1 MRYAKSKETKE
12 RLIKT
17 MSHLLRTQ
25 GFHATGITQVIN
37 DSGIPKGSLYYHF
50 PKGKVELASGSIE
63 QSAEKL
69 YQLLSQ
75 MMNAAQ
81 SPIDAVRTF
90 CDFYINEMDKG
101 NFTRGCPIA
110 TITLEAAATNDPIQ
124 LSCKDAFQ
132 KLGSIFEHH
141 LLENGLYPQKSKEM
155 AIVALASIE
164 GALILCKAQRS
175 TEAMT
180 VVRDNL
186 IKQLTPQLNK
196 NEDTNGVNT
205 NNRQRFK

>member
-1 MRYAKSKETKE
+1 MSYAKSKETKQ

-50 PKGKVELASGSIE
+50 PKGKVQLATGSIE

-69 YQLLSQ
+69 HRLLME
-75 MMNAAQ
+75 MMNTAQ
-81 SPIDAVRTF
+81 GPVEAVRIF
-90 CDFYINEMDKG
+90 CDFYINEMGKG
-101 NFTRGCPIA
+101 NFTQGCPIA

-124 LSCKDAFQ
+124 LSCKDAFH
-132 KLGSIFEHH
+132 KLESLFERH
-141 LLENGLYPQKSKEM
+141 LCEYGIAPKKSKEM

-164 GALILCKAQRS
+164 GALVLCKAQRS
-175 TEAMT
+175 TEAMA

-186 IKQLTPQLNK
+186 IKQLTQII
-196 NEDTNGVNT
+196 E
-205 NNRQRFK
+205 

>member
-1 MRYAKSKETKE
+1 MRYAKSKDTKE

-25 GFHATGITQVIN
+25 GFHATGITQVIEE
-37 DSGIPKGSLYYHF
+37 SGIPKGSLYYHF
-50 PKGKVELASGSIE
+50 PKGKVELATGSIE

-69 YQLLSQ
+69 FHLLGE
-75 MMNAAQ
+75 MMNAAKG
-81 SPIDAVRTF
+81 PVEAVRLF
-90 CDFYINEMDKG
+90 CDFYINEMGKG

-124 LSCKDAFQ
+124 RSCKDAFM

-141 LLENGLYPQKSKEM
+141 LLEYGADPTKSQKM

-175 TEAMT
+175 TEAMV

-186 IKQLTPQLNK
+186 IEQLIQIIDGGLNL
-196 NEDTNGVNT
+196 
-205 NNRQRFK
+205 Q